1 MEDASPSPI
10 HFPAA
15 TAHETKTIA
24 AAYDLARESVEKSTA
39 MCAYSL
45 SLIERT
51 QAVIERSMELLS
63 IK

>member
-1 MEDASPSPI
+1 MEDAGSSPI
-10 HFPAA
+10 HFRAA
-15 TAHETKTIA
+15 IAHENKTIA
-24 AAYDLARESVEKSTA
+24 AAYILAQKSVEKSTA

-51 QAVIERSMELLS
+51 QAVIERSLELLS